1 MTAKLPLF
9 LLLAVG
15 PLTAR
20 AETIHLEAER
30 MTFVLPD
37 GWVEIPEQIRIQRMA
52 EIEQSLAKPRTLK
65 YTHVFQPSNVD
76 WFSYPIHHSR
86 AAERSEVL
94 RGGA

>member
-20 AETIHLEAER
+20 AETIHLEAEQ

-37 GWVEIPEQIRIQRMA
+37 GWVEIPEQIRIQRVA
-52 EIEQSLAKPRTLK
+52 ELEKSLAKPSLK
-65 YTHVFQPSNVD
+65 QRVYRQ
-76 WFSYPIHHSR
+76 
-86 AAERSEVL
+86 ACLRSC
-94 RGGA
+94 